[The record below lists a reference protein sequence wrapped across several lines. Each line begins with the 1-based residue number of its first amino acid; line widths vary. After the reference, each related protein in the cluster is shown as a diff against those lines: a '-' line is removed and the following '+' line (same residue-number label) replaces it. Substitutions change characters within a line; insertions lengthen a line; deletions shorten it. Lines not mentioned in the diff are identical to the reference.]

1 MAKDRNSMA
10 KRQHESDKKRRAQEK
25 KERRDQRKLDPGS
38 ASESDEARLELNP
51 DEIDV
56 LETFAKFLMP
66 PDQMLCLSNSD
77 IPSTKRALEQLIGRG
92 LLTPND
98 FKGGYS
104 LTIDGFNAMQQ
115 LRSTRLQDGSKS

>member
-10 KRQHESDKKRRAQEK
+10 RRQRESDKQRRAQDK
-25 KERRDQRKLDPGS
+25 KERKDQRKLEPTSDD
-38 ASESDEARLELNP
+38 ASQTPRLELSP
-51 DEIDV
+51 DEVDV

-77 IPSTKRALEQLIGRG
+77 IPATKRALDQLIGRG

-104 LTIDGFNAMQQ
+104 LTVDGFNIMQQ
-115 LRSTRLQDGSKS
+115 LRTERAPGTK

>member
-10 KRQHESDKKRRAQEK
+10 RRQRESDKQRRAQDK
-25 KERRDQRKLDPGS
+25 KERRDQRKLEPTSDD
-38 ASESDEARLELNP
+38 ASEFTPRLELSP
-51 DEIDV
+51 DEVDV

-77 IPSTKRALEQLIGRG
+77 IPATKRALEQLIGRG

-104 LTIDGFNAMQQ
+104 LTVDGFNVMQQ
-115 LRSTRLQDGSKS
+115 LRNERAQGTK